1 MSLAGKYLL
10 VTAGPT
16 IEPLDPVRFLSNHST
31 GKMGYAIAGE
41 LATRGARVALISG
54 RTNLAAP
61 AGVER
66 IDVLSAEEMYR
77 AGMERFP
84 QADGAVMCAAV
95 ADYTPAQVSTTKL
108 KKGEGDLVIRL
119 KRTKDIAAEAGRTK
133 GGRLLVGFAL
143 ETDHERDNA
152 LDKMRRKHF
161 DFIVLNSLRD
171 PGAGFAGDTN
181 KITLMDAQGGI
192 DEYPLETKS
201 AAAVRIA
208 DRIERWFSDR
218 PATR

>member
-77 AGMERFP
+77 AVMERFP

-161 DFIVLNSLRD
+161 DFIALNSLRD

>member
-77 AGMERFP
+77 AVMERFP

-181 KITLMDAQGGI
+181 KITLMDAQGDI

>member
-1 MSLAGKYLL
+1 MSLAGKCLL

-77 AGMERFP
+77 AVMERFP

-108 KKGEGDLVIRL
+108 KNGEGDLVIRL

>member
-77 AGMERFP
+77 AVMERFP

-133 GGRLLVGFAL
+133 GGRLVGFAL

>member
-77 AGMERFP
+77 AVMERFP

-108 KKGEGDLVIRL
+108 KKGEGDLVIHL
-119 KRTKDIAAEAGRTK
+119 QRTKDIAAEAGRTK